1 MNEQLVGWFEDLLP
15 EIKKGEAV
23 DDVFLKFANEKN
35 IAPALLEKLGHVY
48 NTAKTVNYLDKSASH
63 EKVRGDTFQI
73 LDVPV
78 MLEKYADAK
87 PSDDHSYECND
98 FSSLGSGRF
107 TELKPEPKVK
117 GVDFEALM
125 QTPDYE
131 EIKIASDRNAKLLK
145 DSIKDTN
152 VDQLRQLKFELSFD
166 NEKYASEL
174 VSSARSV
181 NEEFDLSQVEQ
192 DARYY
197 MGDAVKQACDYVVER
212 YEALGYNFDR
222 KVGVGEKRFVGNDIV
237 KFAKIQENLNML
249 EQIEEVK
256 KNSVENENPQETE
269 IDLFK
274 QSSADTKRKGGKN
287 SDGDEDDRGSP
298 RARKGKSFGS
308 TAKDTITALNK
319 GELGDAASGATELG
333 VKTPYR
339 VGKSVLGGAKG
350 ALGISGNLPTALKG
364 MHEDLIRKPL
374 MYLGE
379 GKHDKQKY
387 IDSEMSA
394 TYYNTLIQDLLITD
408 PILAEED
415 EDKVLSIYNT
425 IIDVAPQLAK
435 DKNVMRVALR
445 SAVQHDGITPFD
457 LQQFIETEKEMQ
469 KTRHNRALS
478 GSIAYTPEERDRK
491 VAS

>member
-15 EIKKGEAV
+15 EIKEGAAV

-63 EKVRGDTFQI
+63 NKVRGDTFQI
-73 LDVPV
+73 LDVPA

-98 FSSLGSGRF
+98 FSSLSSGRF
-107 TELKPEPKVK
+107 TDLKPEPKVK
-117 GVDFEALM
+117 GVDFESLM
-125 QTPDYE
+125 QAPDYE

-145 DSIKDTN
+145 ESIEDTN
-152 VDQLRQLKFELSFD
+152 VDQLNQLEFELSFD

-174 VSSARSV
+174 IDSARSV
-181 NEEFDLSQVEQ
+181 NKEFDLSQVEQ

-212 YEALGYNFDR
+212 YEALGYAFDR
-222 KVGVGEKRFVGNDIV
+222 KEGVGEKRFVGNDIV
-237 KFAKIQENLNML
+237 KFAKIQENLNTL

-256 KNSVENENPQETE
+256 KNFVGNESPQETE
-269 IDLFK
+269 LDLFK
-274 QSSADTKRKGGKN
+274 QSSTETKRRGRN
-287 SDGDEDDRGSP
+287 SDGGEDDRGSP
-298 RARKGKSFGS
+298 RARKGTSFGS
-308 TAKDTITALNK
+308 TVKDTAKALAEGNP
-319 GELGDAASGATELG
+319 GDVASGATELG

-339 VGKSVLGGAKG
+339 IGKSVLGGAKG
-350 ALGISGNLPTALKG
+350 ALGVSGNLPTALKG

-374 MYLGE
+374 MFLGE
-379 GKHDKQKY
+379 GKHDKQQH
-387 IDSEMSA
+387 IDKEMSA

-408 PILAEED
+408 PILSEED

-425 IIDVAPQLAK
+425 IIDVAPALAK

-478 GSIAYTPEERDRK
+478 GSIAYTPQERDRK
-491 VAS
+491 MSS